1 MIGYCPS
8 AARIQPCHLLSLS
21 RRYREGK
28 GNYFL
33 RIVFGLGREE
43 IVVRCCL
50 RVISLKDS

>member
-21 RRYREGK
+21 RRYREGE

-43 IVVRCCL
+43 IVVKCCL